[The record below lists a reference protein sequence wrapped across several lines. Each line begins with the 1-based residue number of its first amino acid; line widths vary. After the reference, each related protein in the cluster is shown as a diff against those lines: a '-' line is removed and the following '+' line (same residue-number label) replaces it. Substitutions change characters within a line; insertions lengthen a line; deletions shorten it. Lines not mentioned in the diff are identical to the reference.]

1 MLNLKKYFLICGFWY
16 KKNKL
21 DDKLI
26 VLSDKLVRVIF
37 K

>member
-1 MLNLKKYFLICGFWY
+1 MKFVVFDI
-16 KKNKL
+16 KNKL

-26 VLSDKLVRVIF
+26 VLSDKLVWVIF